1 MTSRTPDETI
11 EQGQNV
17 EMQAETNLVD
27 LAMDKKPIE
36 FASEFHE
43 RMLGRIKEML
53 DPYREQLAHD
63 LMKNEVDEEVEEIDE
78 LSKKT
83 LGSYAKRAHFG
94 FSDKKKDRSKGITL
108 ALKKKHGLPTK
119 EEQDFDLDDLTEEQ
133 VEYLLGCIE
142 EDEQLDELSKNKLA
156 GFLRSSQKQKAGK
169 KRREGVNSAITGIL
183 GKDKFKSI
191 FGKYQKEETEE
202 LDELSKKTLKSYM
215 SKAAP
220 EAGKLAMDI
229 TLHGKKDKKT
239 ENKFKQRVTGVH
251 RAKTEIDKD

>member
-1 MTSRTPDETI
+1 MATPKHRKKKMTSRTPDETI

-78 LSKKT
+78 LSK
-83 LGSYAKRAHFG
+83 
-94 FSDKKKDRSKGITL
+94 
-108 ALKKKHGLPTK
+108 
-119 EEQDFDLDDLTEEQ
+119 
-133 VEYLLGCIE
+133 
-142 EDEQLDELSKNKLA
+142 NKLA
-156 GFLRSSQKQKAGK
+156 GFLRGSQKQKPSK

-191 FGKYQKEETEE
+191 FGKYQKEFITNSEQLDEKKSEYEKMVKERSHFFKKKAKGMTKPFDKNHGLDEAE
-202 LDELSKKTLKSYM
+202 SLDELSKKTLTRYMNKASKS
-215 SKAAP
+215 AAD
-220 EAGKLAMDI
+220 LAVGI
-229 TLHGKKDKKT
+229 TKKGKKDSKT
-239 ENKFKQRVTGVH
+239 LNKFKNRVTGVH
-251 RAKTEIDKD
+251 NAKSIVDDPDEPD